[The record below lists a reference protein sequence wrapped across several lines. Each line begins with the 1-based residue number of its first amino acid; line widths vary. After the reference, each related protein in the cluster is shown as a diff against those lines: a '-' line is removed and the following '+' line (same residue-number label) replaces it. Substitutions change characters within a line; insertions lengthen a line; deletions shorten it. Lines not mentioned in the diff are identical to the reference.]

1 MAIAYI
7 AAVKNDKMKKVLL
20 LLFLVAGT
28 AMAQTGFVQYEAIL
42 QNMPEVEP
50 IRNELKDLTT
60 QLQQELQKA
69 EANSTQKLQDLQ
81 YRMQKPGVS
90 DEEKQQ
96 IAQQAQALQNEFAN
110 ASKAAELQLGVR
122 ENDLMKPVLKKLN
135 EAVQAVAKEKGL
147 KLVVNASQVVY
158 SEPGA
163 NISMDVAKRLGIDI
177 QAEANASA
185 SGN

>member
-1 MAIAYI
+1 
-7 AAVKNDKMKKVLL
+7 MKKVLL

-42 QNMPEVEP
+42 QNMAEVEP
-50 IRNELKDLTT
+50 IRKELQDLTA
-60 QLQQELQKA
+60 QLQGELQKA
-69 EANSTQKLQDLQ
+69 EANSSQKLQELQ
-81 YRMQKPGVS
+81 YRMQKPGVT

-96 IAQQAQALQNEFAN
+96 IAQQAQALQTEFAN
-110 ASKAAELQLGVR
+110 ASKAAELQLGAK
-122 ENDLMKPVLKKLN
+122 ENDLMKPILKKLN
-135 EAVQAVAKEKGL
+135 EAIQSVAKEKGL

-163 NISMDVAKRLGIDI
+163 NISMDVAKKLGIDI
-177 QAEANASA
+177 DAGAAA